1 MSSNAIT
8 VSISL
13 PSDLL
18 KNIEQNIAGVSTNDK
33 IIKCLIAGYAILTNT
48 PTPQQ
53 KREFLVL

>member
-48 PTPQQ
+48 PTLQQ
-53 KREFLVL
+53 K